1 MNVPAPPLPRPIAR
15 RSDRAGGLD
24 FFALKD
30 EGIELAQHY
39 SGAHWTDYN
48 AHDPGVTILEQ
59 LCFALTE
66 LGYRA
71 GLPIEDLLARADG
84 CVFRRPAQMLPTEPV
99 TEADYRRLLI
109 DRLPELGN
117 AWLNPSAE
125 GPPGLCDIAL
135 YIAPGLPGQIETWH
149 EAEAAR
155 IATRARRVY
164 LRHRALGEDVGSVS
178 VLRPV
183 TARVVGR
190 VAIDPAARP
199 EAVMAQLLYRLGVL
213 MAPEPRRASVEA
225 LAAEGIGAADVLEGP
240 MLANGLIATAELTAR
255 RRRID
260 AAELA
265 RYVAAVPGV
274 LGVDE
279 LRVEVGNAAAGV
291 RAEVSGDEC
300 FALDAG
306 LDGSFPVVLTA
317 HGHLR
322 AVDGV
327 EVRRLLTRRWAEHR
341 RRFRTASELGRA
353 FEIPRGRQR
362 ELGAY
367 QPVSAHFPAVYG
379 IGPQGLADDSSS
391 ERQSV
396 ARQLLG
402 YLALFDRIMVDYL
415 DRLANL
421 PGILGET
428 EIDSSLFERRLAEAI
443 PSLAPLL
450 ADGGPDADSLLG
462 RAAFPI
468 GQQERLLDFLL
479 ALQGEDPDPL
489 IPRRPRSAREPEPG
503 RDVAIK
509 RSLLRHVVALG
520 ARRSSGFD
528 YAAKRSRRNV
538 SGLELRC
545 RLMLGAEAEPVKRR
559 RPRIAVVEHI
569 LLRPRGQDVAGA
581 APEMRITALV
591 HDGDGSARDGAW
603 RGQVVKMVRAN
614 APAHLAVATYF
625 LDRPGWIR
633 FKRLHR
639 LWRSAL
645 RNGFTEASE
654 MLSRDL
660 RGLVG
665 SLEEG
670 RRE

>member
-1 MNVPAPPLPRPIAR
+1 MNVPVPPVPRPIAR
-15 RSDRAGGLD
+15 RGDRIGALD
-24 FFALKD
+24 FFALKE
-30 EGIELAQHY
+30 EGIALAQHY

-71 GLPIEDLLARADG
+71 GLPIEDLLARADR
-84 CVFRRPAQMLPTEPV
+84 CIFRRPAEMLPTEPV

-109 DRLPELGN
+109 DRVPELGN
-117 AWLNPSAE
+117 AWLSPSSGGAQ
-125 GPPGLCDIAL
+125 GLCDIAL
-135 YIAPGLPGQIETWH
+135 YIAPDLPGRMEPWDET
-149 EAEAAR
+149 EAAR
-155 IATRARRVY
+155 IVTRARRVY
-164 LRHRALGEDVGSVS
+164 LRHRALGEDAGSVS

-183 TARVVGR
+183 RARVSGR
-190 VAIDPAARP
+190 VSIDPGARP
-199 EAVMAQLLYRLGVL
+199 EAVMARILYRLGVL
-213 MAPEPRRASVEA
+213 MAPEPRRVSVEA
-225 LAAEGIGAADVLEGP
+225 LAAEGISASDLLDGP
-240 MLANGLIATAELTAR
+240 MLANGLIAAVDLTAR
-255 RRRID
+255 RRRIE

-265 RYVAAVPGV
+265 RHVSAVAGV

-279 LRVEVGNAAAGV
+279 LRIELGDEAAGV
-291 RAEVSGDEC
+291 GAEVSENEC

-306 LDGSFPVVLTA
+306 LDGPFPVILTA
-317 HGHLR
+317 HGHVQ

-327 EVRRLLTRRWAEHR
+327 EVRRLLTRSWAEHR

-353 FEIPRGRQR
+353 FEIPHGRQR
-362 ELGAY
+362 ELGSY

-379 IGPQGLADDSSS
+379 VGPQGLSADASS

-396 ARQLLG
+396 TSQLLG

-421 PGILGET
+421 PAILGET
-428 EIDSSLFERRLAEAI
+428 EIDPSLFERRLAEAI

-450 ADGGPDADSLLG
+450 VDGGPDADSLLG

-468 GQQERLLDFLL
+468 GQQERLMDFLL
-479 ALQGEDPDPL
+479 ALQGENPDRL
-489 IPRRPRSAREPEPG
+489 IPRRPRPSREPEPG
-503 RDVAIK
+503 RNVAIK

-520 ARRSSGFD
+520 RRRSSGFD

-538 SGLELRC
+538 SGLEFRS
-545 RLMLGAEAEPVKRR
+545 RLMLGAEVEPVKRR

-569 LLRPRGQDVAGA
+569 LLRPRGGNPPGA
-581 APEMRITALV
+581 DREMRITALV

-603 RGQVVKMVRAN
+603 RSQVAEMVRAN
-614 APAHLAVATYF
+614 APAHLVVATYF

-660 RGLVG
+660 RGLIE

-670 RRE
+670 GRE